1 MLYILD
7 TWFPSIYIW
16 LALKPTCISF
26 ADRIRV
32 LDDKNR
38 HLELVLVTFTATIF
52 DNPLYPCSFQDNQNA
67 LADSPD
73 IQLNMLQIVTFRHYR
88 FVYYPGSNRYEQI
101 GQWKD
106 PDWYNEDRSQKE
118 GLSRAK
124 VEGRHLL
131 FGPCLI
137 DVQEKSYLRLFY
149 DEVVNPFYIFQIAS
163 VAVWCYEEY
172 YYYACAILVISAVS
186 IIVNLVAA
194 KSTMRK
200 MRKMAMHT
208 CPVTVLRNG
217 DWLQVASECLVPG
230 DIIDLGSSKL
240 STLPCD
246 AVVLEGDCIV
256 NESMLT
262 GESVPEFKY
271 PLEKRSEFFS
281 KIDMAACT
289 FKPFISRHMVFAGT
303 RLVRVR
309 RTESAYGCMAAETP
323 QENMRAT
330 AMVLRTAF
338 CSTKGGLVRSILF
351 PRPTKF
357 QFYRDAF
364 RFVGILAVVAVIG
377 FAVNTVNL
385 HSLGVSAS
393 TIAIKAL
400 DLITVVVPPA
410 LPASMSI
417 GMAFAARRLSKKGIF
432 CISPSRINVAS
443 KVAVICFDKTGTLT
457 EEGLDLLGMRVSDRS
472 RCQFL
477 PLCSEVSGL
486 VGSTSKAQ
494 NEKITTCADV
504 AGINILEAI
513 ASCHSLQLVDN
524 QLVGDPLEIK
534 MFEFSGW
541 KMYEN
546 ENTRATVV
554 CPPMFASYANGFS
567 QTNVKEEASSCYLA
581 DQGGD
586 SSYKERPCAVE
597 IIKSFNFA
605 SELRRAS
612 VVVQKQ
618 STKQHAE
625 AYVKGAPEVIKD
637 ICLPETVPSEYAAI
651 LDDYTQKGF
660 RVIAIAGK
668 SINNWSLLS
677 ENGMIP
683 QRTEAESALTFMG
696 LLVFENRLKPKT
708 TTTLGELRQ
717 AKIRTVMCTGDNPF
731 TAVSV
736 ARECRLVQPNVTVFV
751 SHLTAAPVE
760 TNDAI
765 KEVLESEKSDLS
777 ARCSSSL
784 RSFSDIVWREST
796 GKAVHLDPLDLAP
809 KAIDQADKQTVA
821 LAKSLADSGKYCLAV
836 TGDAFEI
843 CKSSALAFPDTW
855 RHMLMRGTVY
865 ARMYPE
871 QKAVLVDQ
879 LQELGYIAGFCGDG
893 ANDCAALK
901 TADVGISLSEA
912 EASVAAP
919 FTSRVSDIS
928 CVADV
933 LKEGRCSIATSF
945 GCFKYMMLYS
955 MIQFTTCCLLYI
967 YNTNLTNG
975 QFLYV
980 DLFII
985 IPIAVC
991 MNRAK
996 PFKKLVPK
1004 RPSASLIS
1012 KRVLTSL
1019 VGNIALII
1027 GFQVAIYF
1035 MTEAQSWYKKPVP
1048 KKADDPDSTP
1058 LEGHLNTSIFLF
1070 STFQY
1075 IFTGLIFSIG
1085 PPYRQPIS
1093 QNRLYLATL
1102 VILLAFDL
1110 WMVLV
1115 PVKGFYSLFGLV
1127 HVSVGWRFVILG
1139 MGVANFTLCYCGE
1152 QYLFPWV
1159 APRAAKVV
1167 RFLRLVWNR
1176 YLQRE
1181 YVGDRTNTSKCLENG
1196 VVTRNVTTG
1205 GIWQRAGK
1213 RENRKSYKLVLEK
1226 MPGKAEWY

>member
-1 MLYILD
+1 MATVEAQPYRQEM
-7 TWFPSIYIW
+7 Y
-16 LALKPTCISF
+16 LAQDEMHTQFCT
-26 ADRIRV
+26 
-32 LDDKNR
+32 
-38 HLELVLVTFTATIF
+38 ELNQIQIF
-52 DNPLYPCSFQDNQNA
+52 
-67 LADSPD
+67 
-73 IQLNMLQIVTFRHYR
+73 TFRHYR
-88 FVYYPGSNRYEQI
+88 FVYYARSNRYEQI

-106 PDWYNEDRSQKE
+106 PDWYNEDLSQKE

-124 VEGRHLL
+124 VEGRHSL

-149 DEVVNPFYIFQIAS
+149 DEVVNLFYIFQIAS

-186 IIVNLVAA
+186 IIANLVAA

-200 MRKMAMHT
+200 MQKMVIHT
-208 CPVTVLRNG
+208 CPVTVLRGG

-309 RTESAYGCMAAETP
+309 KTESAYGCMATETP

-330 AMVLRTAF
+330 AMVLRTGF

-417 GMAFAARRLSKKGIF
+417 GMAFAVRRLSKKGIF

-457 EEGLDLLGMRVSDRS
+457 EEGLDLLGIGVSDRS

-477 PLCSEVSGL
+477 PLCSEVSEL
-486 VGSTSKAQ
+486 VGLTSKFQ
-494 NEKITTCADV
+494 DEKTTTCADV

-554 CPPMFASYANGFS
+554 CPPMFASYANEFS
-567 QTNVKEEASSCYLA
+567 HISVKEEASSCYLS

-586 SSYKERPCAVE
+586 SSYKECPCAVE
-597 IIKSFNFA
+597 IIKSFDFA

-625 AYVKGAPEVIKD
+625 VYVKGAPEVIKD

-651 LDDYTQKGF
+651 LDDYTQKGL

-677 ENGMIP
+677 ANGMIP
-683 QRTEAESALTFMG
+683 QRAEAE
-696 LLVFENRLKPKT
+696 
-708 TTTLGELRQ
+708 
-717 AKIRTVMCTGDNPF
+717 
-731 TAVSV
+731 
-736 ARECRLVQPNVTVFV
+736 
-751 SHLTAAPVE
+751 
-760 TNDAI
+760 
-765 KEVLESEKSDLS
+765 
-777 ARCSSSL
+777 
-784 RSFSDIVWREST
+784 
-796 GKAVHLDPLDLAP
+796 
-809 KAIDQADKQTVA
+809 
-821 LAKSLADSGKYCLAV
+821 
-836 TGDAFEI
+836 
-843 CKSSALAFPDTW
+843 
-855 RHMLMRGTVY
+855 
-865 ARMYPE
+865 
-871 QKAVLVDQ
+871 
-879 LQELGYIAGFCGDG
+879 
-893 ANDCAALK
+893 
-901 TADVGISLSEA
+901 
-912 EASVAAP
+912 
-919 FTSRVSDIS
+919 VSDIS

-1027 GFQVAIYF
+1027 GFQIAIYF
-1035 MTEAQSWYKKPVP
+1035 MTGAQSWYKKPVP

-1139 MGVANFTLCYCGE
+1139 MGVANFVLCYCGE

-1167 RFLRLVWNR
+1167 RFFRLVWNR

-1196 VVTRNVTTG
+1196 AGTRNVTTS

-1213 RENRKSYKLVLEK
+1213 RENRKDYKLVLEK

>member
-1 MLYILD
+1 M
-7 TWFPSIYIW
+7 
-16 LALKPTCISF
+16 
-26 ADRIRV
+26 
-32 LDDKNR
+32 
-38 HLELVLVTFTATIF
+38 
-52 DNPLYPCSFQDNQNA
+52 
-67 LADSPD
+67 
-73 IQLNMLQIVTFRHYR
+73 
-88 FVYYPGSNRYEQI
+88 
-101 GQWKD
+101 
-106 PDWYNEDRSQKE
+106 
-118 GLSRAK
+118 
-124 VEGRHLL
+124 
-131 FGPCLI
+131 
-137 DVQEKSYLRLFY
+137 
-149 DEVVNPFYIFQIAS
+149 
-163 VAVWCYEEY
+163 
-172 YYYACAILVISAVS
+172 VI
-186 IIVNLVAA
+186 
-194 KSTMRK
+194 
-200 MRKMAMHT
+200 HT
-208 CPVTVLRNG
+208 CPVTVLRGG

-309 RTESAYGCMAAETP
+309 KTESAYGCMATETP

-330 AMVLRTAF
+330 AMVLRTGF

-417 GMAFAARRLSKKGIF
+417 GMAFAA
-432 CISPSRINVAS
+432 
-443 KVAVICFDKTGTLT
+443 
-457 EEGLDLLGMRVSDRS
+457 
-472 RCQFL
+472 
-477 PLCSEVSGL
+477 
-486 VGSTSKAQ
+486 
-494 NEKITTCADV
+494 
-504 AGINILEAI
+504 
-513 ASCHSLQLVDN
+513 
-524 QLVGDPLEIK
+524 
-534 MFEFSGW
+534 
-541 KMYEN
+541 
-546 ENTRATVV
+546 
-554 CPPMFASYANGFS
+554 
-567 QTNVKEEASSCYLA
+567 
-581 DQGGD
+581 
-586 SSYKERPCAVE
+586 
-597 IIKSFNFA
+597 
-605 SELRRAS
+605 
-612 VVVQKQ
+612 
-618 STKQHAE
+618 
-625 AYVKGAPEVIKD
+625 
-637 ICLPETVPSEYAAI
+637 
-651 LDDYTQKGF
+651 
-660 RVIAIAGK
+660 
-668 SINNWSLLS
+668 
-677 ENGMIP
+677 
-683 QRTEAESALTFMG
+683 
-696 LLVFENRLKPKT
+696 
-708 TTTLGELRQ
+708 
-717 AKIRTVMCTGDNPF
+717 
-731 TAVSV
+731 
-736 ARECRLVQPNVTVFV
+736 
-751 SHLTAAPVE
+751 
-760 TNDAI
+760 
-765 KEVLESEKSDLS
+765 
-777 ARCSSSL
+777 
-784 RSFSDIVWREST
+784 
-796 GKAVHLDPLDLAP
+796 
-809 KAIDQADKQTVA
+809 
-821 LAKSLADSGKYCLAV
+821 
-836 TGDAFEI
+836 
-843 CKSSALAFPDTW
+843 
-855 RHMLMRGTVY
+855 
-865 ARMYPE
+865 
-871 QKAVLVDQ
+871 VLVDH

-1027 GFQVAIYF
+1027 GFQIAIYF
-1035 MTEAQSWYKKPVP
+1035 MTGAQSWYKKPVP

-1139 MGVANFTLCYCGE
+1139 MGVANFVLCYCGE

-1167 RFLRLVWNR
+1167 RFFRLVWNR

-1196 VVTRNVTTG
+1196 AGTRNVTTS

-1213 RENRKSYKLVLEK
+1213 RENRKDYKLVLEK